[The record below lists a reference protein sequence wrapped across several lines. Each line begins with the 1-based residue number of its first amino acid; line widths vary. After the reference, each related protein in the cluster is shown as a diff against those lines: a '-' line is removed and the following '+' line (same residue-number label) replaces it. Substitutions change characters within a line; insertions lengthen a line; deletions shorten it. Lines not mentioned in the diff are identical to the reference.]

1 MSKDMKA
8 EPAEA
13 VDTIEDEE
21 DAEAAAPETSEI
33 EKEPQPTNS
42 LEEKGSVEK
51 PAKVTKAA
59 QKKKEKS
66 KAEKKEE
73 TKPGKEEAEDK
84 EEKEEEEKVIEEKT
98 LTVNLR
104 HAYLAY
110 SRKPTPRSV
119 NLVRKVALKV
129 FKTEDVKIDNSLN
142 SILWSRGKT
151 KAERRVAIKVQKLED
166 GSVRVLPAT
175 EA

>member
-1 MSKDMKA
+1 MSKEMKA

-13 VDTIEDEE
+13 KNGTEKEGR
-21 DAEAAAPETSEI
+21 AAAVAPEPSEI
-33 EKEPQPTNS
+33 EEEISDQKASDKEGSTEKAPKEP
-42 LEEKGSVEK
+42 KGV
-51 PAKVTKAA
+51 P
-59 QKKKEKS
+59 KKK
-66 KAEKKEE
+66 AGAKKEGAKE
-73 TKPGKEEAEDK
+73 PGK
-84 EEKEEEEKVIEEKT
+84 KEEEEGEKVVEEKT

-110 SRKPTPRSV
+110 SRKPAPRSV
-119 NLVRKVALKV
+119 NLVRKVASKV

-166 GSVRVLPAT
+166 GTVRVLPAT